1 MGKSKFPGKPSKVL
15 QRKRVSVL
23 RSDEK
28 LVSPSSSS
36 GDESGKGGGG
46 DRGGGNNNSNN
57 SGNGSSGNDNHNDSV
72 SGCNEDKN
80 NSEDNNGS
88 KENGGNGGGGP
99 TASGV
104 CNSGDNLRNGNE
116 MPSSNS
122 NKAAIKSNGT
132 HNNIFQV
139 SSLTHTLSRVST
151 LVCGVH
157 RYLSLAPVPPVWILC
172 KKRKKFRL

>member
-46 DRGGGNNNSNN
+46 GDSGGGNNSNN
-57 SGNGSSGNDNHNDSV
+57 SGNGNNDNHNDSV

-88 KENGGNGGGGP
+88 KENGGSGGGGGAAGP

-116 MPSSNS
+116 MLSS
-122 NKAAIKSNGT
+122 KAAIKSNGT
-132 HNNIFQV
+132 NNNIFQV
-139 SSLTHTLSRVST
+139 SSLSHAHTHMCGVRSLSRFLLQKAQKVCE
-151 LVCGVH
+151 LVGW
-157 RYLSLAPVPPVWILC
+157 LAGLEV
-172 KKRKKFRL
+172 